1 MIKCKDL
8 VLCAALCINDLL
20 LFPGNFLVIMIEIL
34 TMSPNEVTFK
44 IYDIPKSLTNLIT
57 IYLFC
62 FIDFLTVYL
71 KLDANFNI
79 IMTKKV
85 PWYFFRVA

>member
-1 MIKCKDL
+1 
-8 VLCAALCINDLL
+8 
-20 LFPGNFLVIMIEIL
+20 MIEIL
-34 TMSPNEVTFK
+34 TMSPNEVRFK

-71 KLDANFNI
+71 ILDANFNI
-79 IMTKKV
+79 IMTKISTMVSLIKCCLGLKI
-85 PWYFFRVA
+85 YSMLM